1 MKENAVLKKLK
12 EGKPTIGSWV
22 TLDSPLAAGIM
33 ARTGLDWVVVDT
45 EHGALGYKEMLAA
58 IHAVLLTPAVPIVR
72 TTWSDTAL
80 IKRALDA
87 GAMGILVPMV
97 MTPNEAEQAAEAV
110 RFPPKGR
117 RSIGGLA
124 AQTLHG
130 DDYFTAA
137 NEQILLAV
145 QIEHKDA
152 VELAEEICRVEG
164 VDLVFVGPYDLAAS
178 MGLLNCPFKDHPNW
192 QEAVQAVLSAAGRA
206 GKPAGIHASSAEEA
220 SGYLRQGFQFV
231 AVSSDAQLLR
241 SAVESIVAELKSRW

>member
-1 MKENAVLKKLK
+1 MQENTVLKKLK

-97 MTPNEAEQAAEAV
+97 MTPNEAEQAVEAV

-130 DDYFTAA
+130 DDYFAAA

-178 MGLLNCPFKDHPNW
+178 MGLLNCRFKNHPSW
-192 QEAVQAVLSAAGRA
+192 QEAVQT
-206 GKPAGIHASSAEEA
+206 
-220 SGYLRQGFQFV
+220 
-231 AVSSDAQLLR
+231 
-241 SAVESIVAELKSRW
+241 